1 MRDTYEGGGGLG
13 CRMGVPSDGRSRG
26 GVKAE
31 KRPDDNG
38 IISTGHALKI
48 I

>member
-1 MRDTYEGGGGLG
+1 MEDH
-13 CRMGVPSDGRSRG
+13 VG